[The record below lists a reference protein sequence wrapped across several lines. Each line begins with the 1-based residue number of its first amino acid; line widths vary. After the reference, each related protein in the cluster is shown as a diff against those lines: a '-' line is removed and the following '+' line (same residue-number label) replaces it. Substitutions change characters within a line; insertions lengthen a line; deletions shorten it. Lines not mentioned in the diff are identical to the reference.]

1 MKVIQLILFTLLV
14 FHFTCSPD
22 EPHKKIISTNEAP
35 GAIGP
40 YSQAIKTGNTI
51 YVSGQIAL
59 NQGTGKLV
67 EGGIEEQTHQVIK
80 NIQKILNAAG
90 YTLTDVVQCQVYLAN
105 LNDYEEMNKV
115 YLQYFKKQP
124 PARAVVEVK
133 RIPRDALIEIIVT
146 ASKKEE

>member
-1 MKVIQLILFTLLV
+1 MKVIQLILFTSLV

-40 YSQAIKTGNTI
+40 YSQAIKSGNTI

-90 YTLTDVVQCQVYLAN
+90 YTLTDVVQCQVYLVN
-105 LNDYEEMNKV
+105 LNDYEEMNQV

>member
-1 MKVIQLILFTLLV
+1 MRVIQLTFFAFLF
-14 FHFTCSPD
+14 FHFSCSSD
-22 EPHKKIISTNEAP
+22 EPYKEVISTKDAP

-59 NQGTGKLV
+59 NPGSGKFV
-67 EGGIEEQTHQVIK
+67 EGGIKEQTHQVIK
-80 NIQKILNAAG
+80 NIQKILKAAG
-90 YTLTDVVQCQVYLAN
+90 YTLIDVVQCQVYLAN

-115 YLQYFKKQP
+115 YLQYFKEQP

-133 RIPRDALIEIIVT
+133 RIPRDALVEIMVI